1 MKNEKLKLPKGFTLI
16 ELMVTVCILSI
27 GLVIVMRSLLTVAG
41 ALDTSQNKIKAV
53 QFMDEKL
60 SRIQQT
66 ALEEAGIN
74 YGTEQGETLLGS
86 RKATWNLEI
95 IPLEDEELEGYL
107 NKVILTVSW
116 KEANIPKNAAL
127 VTYLENKE

>member
-1 MKNEKLKLPKGFTLI
+1 MNYEFKVKKGFTLI
-16 ELMVTVCILSI
+16 ELMVAVCILSI

-41 ALDTSQNKIKAV
+41 ALDTGRNKIKAV

-60 SRIQQT
+60 SRIRQN
-66 ALEEAGIN
+66 ALEETGIN
-74 YGTEQGETLLGS
+74 YGTEQGETNLGNH
-86 RKATWNLEI
+86 RATWNLKI
-95 IPLEDEELEGYL
+95 IPIEDEELKGYL

-116 KEANIPKNAAL
+116 REANIPKNAVL